1 MAKHKKTGDP
11 NTRNLDESTEAKA
24 IAADLAKLG
33 NGNRPHKPGMP
44 SIGEPSE
51 IQLAWYHEW
60 TVKHRSLTDI
70 ANDAGVTRS
79 AVHQGVHRAKEW
91 IKLEVFNDI
100 LDFRHR
106 HTETLEKIVSEALL
120 AWERSKEIGVT
131 EEFESITVDGETE
144 DDLPRDA
151 TKTKRKEV
159 HQCGSASFLD
169 EARSALNDIR
179 GIWGVD
185 APKKTAITFDDEM
198 ELLPVEGLTPEE
210 AIRQEAHRML
220 ESIGDAIPVDSG
232 SKE

>member
-1 MAKHKKTGDP
+1 MAKKKGGDP
-11 NTRNLDESTEAKA
+11 STRNLNDSEEVES

-33 NGNRPHKPGMP
+33 NGNRPRKPGVP
-44 SIGEPSE
+44 SLGEPSE

-60 TVKHRSLTDI
+60 TVRHRTLTDI
-70 ANDAGVTRS
+70 AREAGVSRP
-79 AVHQGVHRAKEW
+79 AVHQGIQKAKEW
-91 IKLEVFNDI
+91 IRLHVFDDI
-100 LDFRHR
+100 LDYRYR
-106 HTETLEKIVSEALL
+106 HTETLETIASEALK

-131 EEFESITVDGETE
+131 EEFESVTVDGETE

-159 HQCGSASFLD
+159 HQCGSASYLD

-179 GIWGVD
+179 SIWGVD

-198 ELLPVEGLTPEE
+198 ELLPVEGLSPEE